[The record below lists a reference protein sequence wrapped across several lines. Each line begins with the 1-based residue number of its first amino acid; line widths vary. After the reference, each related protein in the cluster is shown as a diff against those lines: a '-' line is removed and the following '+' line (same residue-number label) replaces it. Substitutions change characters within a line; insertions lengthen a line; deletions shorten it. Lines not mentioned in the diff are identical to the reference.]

1 MVRPLSPLFLLL
13 LAACGDAAA
22 PDGPPPRD
30 PAVAAALAEP
40 LLSDPDLA
48 GSSRSGTALTGGG
61 PATGGVPL
69 ITFDS
74 AAADAARSDARE
86 LIGGPID
93 LPPQPLTGAEQSP
106 LARAP
111 TAAAVAAALPFS
123 QACAQSLDYSFAWA
137 ARLPAPLP
145 IYPRAHAQEAGGTD
159 QAGCRLRV
167 VNFHAAV
174 RPDEV
179 IAFYLASAAKAGLS
193 ADYRREGT
201 DLVLRGSKAGLNYA
215 LFVRP
220 LDDGRSEVDLIVN
233 G

>member
-1 MVRPLSPLFLLL
+1 MARPFPLILLPL
-13 LAACGDAAA
+13 LAACGDGAAA
-22 PDGPPPRD
+22 DGPPPRD

-69 ITFDS
+69 ILFD
-74 AAADAARSDARE
+74 AAAAEAARSAARD
-86 LIGGPID
+86 LIGGPIA
-93 LPPQPLTGAEQSP
+93 PAPQPLAGGEQSP

-111 TAAAVAAALPFS
+111 TAAAMAAALPFS
-123 QACAQSLDYSFAWA
+123 RACGESLDYSFAWA
-137 ARLPAPLP
+137 ARLPASLP
-145 IYPRAHAQEAGGTD
+145 IYPRAHAQEAGGSD
-159 QAGCRLRV
+159 RAGCRLRV

-174 RPDEV
+174 QPDEV
-179 IAFYLASAAKAGLS
+179 IAFYLASAARSGLS

-201 DLVLRGSKAGLNYA
+201 DLVLRGGLGGLNYA

-220 LDDGRSEVDLIVN
+220 LADGGSEVDLIVN